1 MVPFPNLLGAMASHM
16 LAPTR
21 DPINYRPTTSDHGR
35 YGMKDHLSGMQ
46 PLLGTSPSASEAWN
60 FDRSAFN
67 VNSYP
72 LWDQHLGDES
82 WMKIPDGQGSVPLLT
97 SDTFFPPALPE
108 LHFDFSLAT
117 AQPQHDPTPPTIPSV
132 GTTSTPA
139 QRITCSFAG
148 CGRSFVRAGDCRRH
162 MLKHGPPKFKCA
174 VIECDMTFHRADK
187 LRAHMKQGHKIRL

>member
-1 MVPFPNLLGAMASHM
+1 MASHM
-16 LAPTR
+16 LALTR

-35 YGMKDHLSGMQ
+35 YASLSTPACFQ
-46 PLLGTSPSASEAWN
+46 TRPDRLETSPSASEAWN

-117 AQPQHDPTPPTIPSV
+117 AQPQHDPTPPTIPSL
-132 GTTSTPA
+132 GPTSTPA

-148 CGRSFVRAGDCRRH
+148 CGRTFARAGDCRRH
-162 MLKHGPPKFKCA
+162 MGKHAAPTFRC
-174 VIECDMTFHRADK
+174 IFTDCDMLFYRKDK
-187 LRAHMKQGHKIRL
+187 ALAHATKGHKK

>member
-1 MVPFPNLLGAMASHM
+1 MVPFPNLLGPMASHM
-16 LAPTR
+16 LALTR

-35 YGMKDHLSGMQ
+35 YATPACFQTRPDS
-46 PLLGTSPSASEAWN
+46 LGTSPSASEAWN

-97 SDTFFPPALPE
+97 SGTFFPPALPE
-108 LHFDFSLAT
+108 LHFDFSLAS
-117 AQPQHDPTPPTIPSV
+117 AQPQLDPTPPTIPGV